1 LSFPQEKTLQVKC
14 WKNLVLNE
22 VGRQMG
28 VIRTMDCC
36 TTTITTPTNS
46 FAPTAHTPFVTRQQT
61 PGKFM
66 RETTD

>member
-1 LSFPQEKTLQVKC
+1 MLFE
-14 WKNLVLNE
+14 
-22 VGRQMG
+22 MG

-36 TTTITTPTNS
+36 TTTITTPTNY
-46 FAPTAHTPFVTRQQT
+46 FAPTANTPFVTRQQT